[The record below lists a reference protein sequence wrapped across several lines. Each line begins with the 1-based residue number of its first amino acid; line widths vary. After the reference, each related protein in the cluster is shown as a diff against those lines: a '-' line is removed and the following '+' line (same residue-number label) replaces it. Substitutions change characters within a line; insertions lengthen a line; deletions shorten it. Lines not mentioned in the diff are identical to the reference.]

1 MNDKKWFVVTGA
13 SSGIGKATVNLLLE
27 AGFGVI
33 ATARDGQVL
42 ETLYEN
48 KKNVVIIPWD
58 LSDVETIKEYSKA
71 VKEKAIVSGLIH
83 CAGMQI
89 TTPIHM
95 MKVEKLQEIFNIN
108 TFAAML
114 LVSQFSKKGM
124 ISEQGSFVL
133 VSSLAAH
140 EGAFGKSIYAAS
152 KGALE
157 GFVKASAPELA
168 EKKIRINAIAP
179 GVVQTKMV
187 EQYFMQLTEE
197 QKGATIESYPLGLGQ
212 PEDIAKMAVFLLS
225 EDARWI
231 TGQTIIV
238 DGGHTIRK
246 C

>member
-1 MNDKKWFVVTGA
+1 MA
-13 SSGIGKATVNLLLE
+13 SEKATVNLLLE

-48 KKNVVIIPWD
+48 QKNVAIIPWD
-58 LSDVETIKEYSKA
+58 LSDVETIKEYSKV

-95 MKVEKLQEIFNIN
+95 MKAEKVQEIFNIN
-108 TFAAML
+108 TFSAMM
-114 LVSQFSKKGM
+114 LVSQFAKKGM
-124 ISEQGSFVL
+124 ILEQGSFVL

-187 EQYFMQLTEE
+187 
-197 QKGATIESYPLGLGQ
+197 
-212 PEDIAKMAVFLLS
+212 
-225 EDARWI
+225 
-231 TGQTIIV
+231 
-238 DGGHTIRK
+238 
-246 C
+246 